1 MSRDEV
7 RSMNK
12 KKIHRKR
19 KIKRIAVLAVLA
31 LAILCAGIALV
42 LTVFFRIDTIQIKGE
57 RLYGDKE
64 IIAYSGVEIGDNL
77 FMISEKKIN
86 ESLSSNMPYIKSI
99 TIERKMPD
107 TLIINVVSAKASAA
121 IPYGD
126 GYVIIDADGKI
137 LDNNAPKVPENT
149 PSVSGLKVTEP
160 VEGQSVTLSGEGNTE
175 DLLEITKAIRD
186 SGIEKITEINCIKK
200 GYYELKY
207 DGRVTLKLGSMVN
220 AYEKLARA
228 KKTIEEQN
236 INEYFI
242 GTLNLSVEPNVYISS
257 GDKDKEDTTDV
268 TDENGNIILPEGENV
283 SEEDIQSE
291 DEDQ

>member
-175 DLLEITKAIRD
+175 DMLEITKAIRD

-268 TDENGNIILPEGENV
+268 TDENGNIILPEGEDV
-283 SEEDIQSE
+283 SEEDIQS
-291 DEDQ
+291 DSEDQ